1 MMLRRPEKYFP
12 LRVRVCQSCW
22 LVQAEAYS
30 RAAEL
35 FNEEYA
41 YFSSFSTAWLAHAEA
56 YSHEVISRLN
66 LDASSHVI
74 EVAANDGYLLQYFK
88 AAGIPS
94 LGIEPT
100 TSTAS
105 AARQKG
111 IEIVQ
116 DFLTVSLAQQL
127 VADGRSADLVVAN
140 NVLAHV
146 PDLLDFVDACRILL
160 KPHGVLTCE
169 FPHLMNLVEQN
180 QFDTVYHEHF
190 YYLSLQIVVDLF
202 EKCGLR
208 VSDVEEL
215 GTHGGSLRI
224 WATRAESRAPTH
236 LSRSAVDV
244 LRREDR
250 AGVRSWH
257 YYARMQSSA
266 EAARRSLL
274 RFLLDA
280 REANRLVAG
289 YGAAAKGNTLLNF
302 AGVSTDLVPFV
313 ADKNVHKQGKF
324 MPGSRIPIVS
334 PARLVEM
341 QPDVVLIL
349 PWNIRSEIESDLR
362 TLGLADVS
370 CVCAT
375 PRLSVT
381 AI

>member
-1 MMLRRPEKYFP
+1 
-12 LRVRVCQSCW
+12 
-22 LVQAEAYS
+22 
-30 RAAEL
+30 
-35 FNEEYA
+35 
-41 YFSSFSTAWLAHAEA
+41 
-56 YSHEVISRLN
+56 VISRLN